1 MDPEWLAPMGIALGM
16 GLLVGLQREWSRHEI
31 AGIRTFALITLLGC
45 AAILIGEAGGFG
57 WLFPTGMGGLALLVV
72 MAGFTRLRA
81 GPVDPG
87 LTTEVAILVMYLV
100 GGMVG
105 AGFRIQA
112 IVLGAVVAVLLQAKN
127 PLHGLVRSLG
137 PGDMR
142 AIYQFVLLALV
153 ILPVLPDRGFGP
165 FGVLNPFRI
174 WLMVVLIV
182 GISILSYVAFR
193 LLGRKG
199 GTIAAGV
206 LGGMISST
214 ATTVSYARQS
224 RERPGIVP
232 SAGLVVVLASVVM
245 FVRVLVEVAL
255 VAGDLLSQVLLPLS
269 IVPAVLL
276 LTAVLPLGGGGGGET
291 GILEEPEP
299 PSELRTAILFG
310 LLYSLVLVGVAFAR
324 AHLGSGGLYAVAA
337 LSGLTDVDA
346 ITLSTAQLMR
356 SGELLPGTGWRLILL
371 GSMANLGFKGA
382 AVLVLAPGGLAKR
395 VGWSFGIALVAGG
408 AVLMLLP

>member
-1 MDPEWLAPMGIALGM
+1 MEPGWFGPLGLALGM
-16 GLLVGLQREWSRHEI
+16 GLLVGLQREWSHHEV

-45 AAILIGEAGGFG
+45 TAVLIGEAAGSV
-57 WLFPTGMGGLALLVV
+57 WVFPTGLGALALLVV
-72 MAGFTRLRA
+72 MAGVTRHRA

-87 LTTEVAILVMYLV
+87 LTTEIAILVMYLV
-100 GGMVG
+100 GGAVG
-105 AGFRIQA
+105 AGFHIQA
-112 IVLGAVVAVLLQAKN
+112 MVLGAVVAVLLQAKN
-127 PLHGLVRSLG
+127 PLHGLVHSLG
-137 PGDMR
+137 PGDIR
-142 AIYQFVLLALV
+142 AIYQFVLVALV
-153 ILPVLPDRGFGP
+153 ILPVLPDQGFGP

-182 GISILSYVAFR
+182 GISIVSYVSFR

-199 GTIAAGV
+199 GTLAAGI

-224 RERPGIVP
+224 RERPGIIP
-232 SAGLVVVLASVVM
+232 SAGMVVVLASVVM
-245 FVRVLVEVAL
+245 FVRVLAEVAL
-255 VAGDLLSQVLLPLS
+255 VAGEHLADVLLPLS

-276 LTAVLPLGGGGGGET
+276 VTLVARRPGSTAEEGVLDAPD
-291 GILEEPEP
+291 P

-324 AHLGSGGLYAVAA
+324 SHLGAGGLYAVAA

-356 SGELLPGTGWRLILL
+356 SGEVDPATGWRLILV
-371 GSMANLGFKGA
+371 GSLANLLFKGV
-382 AVLVLAPGGLAKR
+382 AVGVLAPAGLGRR
-395 VGWSFGIALVAGG
+395 VGWSFGAALLAGVA
-408 AVLMLLP
+408 VFLFLP

>member
-1 MDPEWLAPMGIALGM
+1 MDPGWLAPLALAMGM
-16 GLLVGLQREWSRHEI
+16 GLLVGLQREWSHEEV

-45 AAILIGEAGGFG
+45 TAVLVGEAGGFP
-57 WLFPTGMGGLALLVV
+57 WIFPTGLGALALLVV
-72 MAGFTRLRA
+72 MAGVTRARA

-105 AGFRIQA
+105 AGFRVQA
-112 IVLGAVVAVLLQAKN
+112 VVLGAVVAVLLQAKN

-137 PGDMR
+137 SGDIR
-142 AIYQFVLLALV
+142 AIYQFVLVALV
-153 ILPVLPDRGFGP
+153 ILPILPDRGFGP

-182 GISILSYVAFR
+182 GISIVSYVAFR

-199 GTIAAGV
+199 GTLAAGV

-214 ATTVSYARQS
+214 ATTVSYARQA
-224 RERPGIVP
+224 RDHPGIVP
-232 SAGLVVVLASVVM
+232 SAGVVVVLASVVM
-245 FVRVLVEVAL
+245 FVRVLAEVAL
-255 VAGDLLSQVLLPLS
+255 VAGEYLGDVVLPLS

-276 LTAVLPLGGGGGGET
+276 LTALWPAGRGKGGEE
-291 GILEEPEP
+291 GVMEDPDP

-310 LLYSLVLVGVAFAR
+310 LLYSVVLVGIALAR
-324 AHLGSGGLYAVAA
+324 SHLGTGGLYAVAA

-356 SGELLPGTGWRLILL
+356 SGEITPDTGWRLILL
-371 GSMANLGFKGA
+371 GSLANLLFKGG
-382 AVLVLAPGGLAKR
+382 VVMLLAPIGLAKR
-395 VGWSFGIALVAGG
+395 VGWSFGIALLAGG
-408 AVLMLLP
+408 AIFVLLP

>member
-1 MDPEWLAPMGIALGM
+1 MEPGWFAPLGLALGL
-16 GLLVGLQREWSRHEI
+16 GLLVGLQREWSRHEV
-31 AGIRTFALITLLGC
+31 AGIRTFALITVLGC
-45 AAILIGEAGGFG
+45 TAVLIGEAGGVT
-57 WLFPTGMGGLALLVV
+57 WLFPTGLGALALLVV
-72 MAGFTRLRA
+72 LAGVTRLRA

-87 LTTEVAILVMYLV
+87 LTTEVAILLMYLV

-105 AGFRIQA
+105 MGFRVQGL
-112 IVLGAVVAVLLQAKN
+112 VLGAVVAVLLQAKD

-137 PGDMR
+137 AGDIR
-142 AIYQFVLLALV
+142 AIYQFVLVALV

-182 GISILSYVAFR
+182 GISIVSYVAFR
-193 LLGRKG
+193 LLGQKG
-199 GTIAAGV
+199 GTVAAGI

-214 ATTVSYARQS
+214 ATTVSYARQA

-232 SAGLVVVLASVVM
+232 SAALVVVLASVVM

-255 VAGDLLSQVLLPLS
+255 VAGDLLAEVVLPLS
-269 IVPAVLL
+269 IVPGVLL
-276 LTAVLPLGGGGGGET
+276 LTAMVPALRGAGAQEGVLDAPD
-291 GILEEPEP
+291 P

-324 AHLGSGGLYAVAA
+324 SYLGSGGLYAVAA

-356 SGELLPGTGWRLILL
+356 SGELTPDVGWRLILL
-371 GSMANLGFKGA
+371 GSMANLVFKGG
-382 AVLVLAPGGLAKR
+382 AVLLLAPVGLGKR
-395 VGWSFGIALVAGG
+395 VGWSFGVALLAGT
-408 AVLMLLP
+408 AVFIFLP